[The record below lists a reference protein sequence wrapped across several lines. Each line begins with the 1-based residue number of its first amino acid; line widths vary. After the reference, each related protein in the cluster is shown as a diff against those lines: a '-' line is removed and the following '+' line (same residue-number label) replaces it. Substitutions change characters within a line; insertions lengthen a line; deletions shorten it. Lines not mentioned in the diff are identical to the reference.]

1 MWNHYRLRFKHLL
14 LNKTPRREAGP
25 GSVVRVRTAAP
36 RFFPRLSFSLSFS
49 PPFLL
54 PLPRLFL
61 SFLLFLYP
69 PCNERSFALLFIRLS
84 LSLSF
89 LLPLFWFPYI
99 GASRKSRILGHPVFS
114 IFRFARDTLSRP
126 PRRRPVP
133 RVACCLSDTKER
145 IEPHSAVE
153 PAKDE
158 RRRSRGDVMHSPR

>member
-1 MWNHYRLRFKHLL
+1 MK
-14 LNKTPRREAGP
+14 P
-25 GSVVRVRTAAP
+25 VRVVS
-36 RFFPRLSFSLSFS
+36 FVFEQPRLDSSLGS
-49 PPFLL
+49 
-54 PLPRLFL
+54 
-61 SFLLFLYP
+61 
-69 PCNERSFALLFIRLS
+69 LS
-84 LSLSF
+84 LSLSPHPSLIPSPSLSLLPPLSISTVQRAF
-89 LLPLFWFPYI
+89 LRSPLYPPLSLSLLLPLFWFPYI

>member
-1 MWNHYRLRFKHLL
+1 MK
-14 LNKTPRREAGP
+14 P
-25 GSVVRVRTAAP
+25 VRVVS
-36 RFFPRLSFSLSFS
+36 FVFEQPRLDSSLGS
-49 PPFLL
+49 
-54 PLPRLFL
+54 
-61 SFLLFLYP
+61 
-69 PCNERSFALLFIRLS
+69 LS
-84 LSLSF
+84 LSLSPHPSLTPSPSLSLLPPLSISTVQRAF
-89 LLPLFWFPYI
+89 LRSPLYPPLSLSLLLPLFWFPYI

>member
-1 MWNHYRLRFKHLL
+1 MK
-14 LNKTPRREAGP
+14 P
-25 GSVVRVRTAAP
+25 VRVVS
-36 RFFPRLSFSLSFS
+36 FVFEQPRLDSSLGSLSLSLSPHPFSYPFPVSFS
-49 PPFLL
+49 PSSSFYIHRATSVPS
-54 PLPRLFL
+54 L
-61 SFLLFLYP
+61 SSL
-69 PCNERSFALLFIRLS
+69 SAS